1 MKFLLKKEVC
11 RSIEQCTRPT
21 GISQKLLKHVSQK
34 KKRKKEKRNADTD
47 AQENQSNPNGHILLE
62 GIINFI
68 QFI

>member
-1 MKFLLKKEVC
+1 MKVLLKKEVC
-11 RSIEQCTRPT
+11 ISIEQCTRPT

-34 KKRKKEKRNADTD
+34 KKKKKRNAETDT
-47 AQENQSNPNGHILLE
+47 QENQSNPNGHMLLE

>member
-1 MKFLLKKEVC
+1 MHETHWNLSKVVE
-11 RSIEQCTRPT
+11 TRF
-21 GISQKLLKHVSQK
+21 SK
-34 KKRKKEKRNADTD
+34 KKKKKEKRNADTD

>member
-34 KKRKKEKRNADTD
+34 KKEKRNADTD

>member
-1 MKFLLKKEVC
+1 MKVLLKKEVC
-11 RSIEQCTRPT
+11 ESIEQCTRPT

-34 KKRKKEKRNADTD
+34 KKKNADTD
-47 AQENQSNPNGHILLE
+47 TQENQSNPNGHILLE